1 MCSCANECVHVGP
14 ISTFDL
20 NNSNSGVAQISN
32 RACLWS
38 RLQSGLKLLVIDYT
52 DHMYLPAPSFSMC
65 FSYSAG
71 WDEMNRKLAVV
82 ILSVGWKH
90 VLKPKWLA
98 FRNISWIFRLACWW
112 PRWRRSPRSSGSRS
126 SPSSSSTSATR
137 CVCPCRWPLT
147 LWPLRNLF
155 SRKTSSSGTVL
166 PTRGCEQGTKSLA
179 LWSRFRSLWDHRVPR
194 QPPNWVKHQ
203 ENWGQGR
210 WKPTKF
216 NLYVQI
222 KEKHKNVY
230 NDINWN
236 VIQ

>member
-32 RACLWS
+32 RARLVISRSIRSQTPRDRWHWPHVPSRTLLFKVFFVLSWIDWTRWTESWQLWS
-38 RLQSGLKLLVIDYT
+38 FQLVGN
-52 DHMYLPAPSFSMC
+52 MF
-65 FSYSAG
+65 
-71 WDEMNRKLAVV
+71 
-82 ILSVGWKH
+82 
-90 VLKPKWLA
+90 LKPKLLA
-98 FRNISWIFRLACWW
+98 SSKSLGCFRLACWW

-166 PTRGCEQGTKSLA
+166 PTRGC
-179 LWSRFRSLWDHRVPR
+179 
-194 QPPNWVKHQ
+194 
-203 ENWGQGR
+203 
-210 WKPTKF
+210 
-216 NLYVQI
+216 
-222 KEKHKNVY
+222 
-230 NDINWN
+230 
-236 VIQ
+236 